1 MQRLEAFATAHGI
14 SFPLLSDEGSRVIRD
29 LGLLDTD
36 LEAHHAV
43 FGIKTREDQRGVPFP
58 VTFVL
63 GADGRVERTLAEE
76 NYRVRAG
83 GRRLL
88 AELLG
93 TPTEAPADA
102 PAASAREAVVSAVVA
117 LDSPTY
123 YAYQRLGLRIELN
136 IAPGWHIYG
145 PETPDGYVPLSLAVA
160 SEPAGARL
168 GPVPWPPTQPFAVA
182 GLDEQFAVY
191 DGTVRIDAPVEFIIQ
206 RDSGAARLDVTI
218 SFQACNATECFAPS
232 SITASLTVPEAPTL

>member
-1 MQRLEAFATAHGI
+1 M
-14 SFPLLSDEGSRVIRD
+14 IRE
-29 LGLLDTD
+29 LGLLDTE
-36 LEAHHAV
+36 LEAHHAA
-43 FGIKTREDQRGVPFP
+43 FGIKTREDQHGIPFP
-58 VTFVL
+58 ISFVL
-63 GADGRVERTLAEE
+63 GTDGRVERTLTEE

-102 PAASAREAVVSAVVA
+102 PVASAREAVVSAVVA

-123 YAYQRLGLRIELN
+123 YAYQRLGLRIEVH

-145 PETPDGYVPLSLAVA
+145 PETPAGYVPLSVAVA
-160 SEPAGARL
+160 SEPAGARI
-168 GPVPWPPTQPFAVA
+168 GPVSWPPTRPFAVA
-182 GLDEQFAVY
+182 GLAEEFAVY

-206 RDSGAARLDVTI
+206 RGSGDARLEVTVA
-218 SFQACNATECFAPS
+218 FQACSATECFAPS
-232 SITASLTVPEAPTL
+232 SITATLAVPEAPTL